1 MDCGLMCQ
9 ITMPKHCMFKA
20 KGKESVE
27 VCGHHH
33 HGADKCE
40 VPYKWLDLVLN
51 KTLIRAAMYE

>member
-20 KGKESVE
+20 KKVKESVE

-33 HGADKCE
+33 HGANKCD
-40 VPYKWLDLVLN
+40 VPYMWHRFGV
-51 KTLIRAAMYE
+51 E